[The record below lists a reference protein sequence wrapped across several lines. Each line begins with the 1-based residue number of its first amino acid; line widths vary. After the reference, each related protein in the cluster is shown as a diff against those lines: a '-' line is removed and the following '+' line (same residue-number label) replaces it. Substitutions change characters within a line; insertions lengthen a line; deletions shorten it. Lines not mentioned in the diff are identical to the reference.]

1 MSGVSWVNWITL
13 GVSVTA
19 VVLSR
24 RYALMARRA
33 LKESRADQPAARG
46 EGPGV

>member
-1 MSGVSWVNWITL
+1 VSGVPWLNWITL

-33 LKESRADQPAARG
+33 LQENRAVQSAARG